1 MGPFGP
7 DKGMGGKFLLL
18 PPEFQG
24 DAPEGYFASRS
35 KTNKVV
41 YLGRA
46 FVKEGNIAAAVDTLK
61 KIRVYP
67 LSQKNNPPEAKIGLS
82 NGRPLNSIAPRG
94 FEYWERVVSLVNSE
108 PIEERDRFFHAF
120 LKPLGIEKGKPFQP
134 DARQKKILTD
144 AAEIGFLMAQ
154 TFSMEPRFDGV
165 TAYPGTHWEYVVTLN
180 PSQEAET
187 YSQLDER
194 TDYTFEAITMAE
206 GMIRSS
212 SELALNTLAAPKI
225 RAASGSMAA
234 RLIA

>member
-7 DKGMGGKFLLL
+7 DKGKGGKFLLL

-46 FVKEGNIAAAVDTLK
+46 FVKEGNIAAAGDTLK

-108 PIEERDRFFHAF
+108 PIEERNRFFHAF
-120 LKPLGIEKGKPFQP
+120 SSRSASRKENHSSPMP
-134 DARQKKILTD
+134 ARK
-144 AAEIGFLMAQ
+144 
-154 TFSMEPRFDGV
+154 
-165 TAYPGTHWEYVVTLN
+165 
-180 PSQEAET
+180 
-187 YSQLDER
+187 
-194 TDYTFEAITMAE
+194 
-206 GMIRSS
+206 RS
-212 SELALNTLAAPKI
+212 
-225 RAASGSMAA
+225 
-234 RLIA
+234 